1 MTLRAPTNSVGSARA
16 PLAPSPARERSPAGQ
31 SCRSFPL
38 PNQAPGPRGPRVP
51 EATIYDMR
59 IS

>member
-1 MTLRAPTNSVGSARA
+1 MTLRAPTNSVGRA
-16 PLAPSPARERSPAGQ
+16 GAALAPPPTRERSPDGPWFRAL
-31 SCRSFPL
+31 SLLRR
-38 PNQAPGPRGPRVP
+38 APEPCGPRVP